1 MHFALRAF
9 LVLGALVAATGCRMI
24 EQQPKGRS
32 PLMPLVGSAEGITLE
47 IFSAPVAVGDP
58 QLATLWA
65 EVDEQPLSVDL
76 RRKLSQNGMRA
87 GVVGP
92 QVPGPLGEIIKLTDE
107 RVSAEERSQVPLDG
121 EPGPQLRVL
130 QPRPGKRN
138 DLVVSSTYEQIS
150 LLRCHEGQV
159 EGKTY
164 HKAEGRLQL
173 RVFPEPDG
181 RVRLEL
187 QPELHH
193 GELKTHITGS
203 GSEGMLIWKP
213 ERAKQLYS
221 DLKLSLTLSAGQ
233 MLLMTCQDDKP
244 GSIGHYFFTQQDGEK
259 PMQKLWVIRL
269 AQAGADRS
277 FLDLSALEAEEISS
291 DEVD

>member
-1 MHFALRAF
+1 MLFALRAF
-9 LVLGALVAATGCRMI
+9 ILLGVFVAATGCRMI
-24 EQQPKGRS
+24 EPQPKGRS
-32 PLMPLVGSAEGITLE
+32 PLQPLDGSAQGITLE

-58 QLATLWA
+58 QLAKLWA
-65 EVDEQPLSVDL
+65 EVDEQPLSVEL
-76 RRKLSQNGMRA
+76 RRRLSQNGMRA

-92 QVPGPLGEIIKLTDE
+92 GVPGPLGELLKLTDE
-107 RVSAEERSQVPLDG
+107 RISTEERSQVPLDA

-150 LLRCHEGQV
+150 LLRSFEGQV
-159 EGKTY
+159 DGKTY
-164 HKAEGRLQL
+164 RKAEGRLQL

-203 GSEGMLIWKP
+203 EGMLIWKP
-213 ERAKQLYS
+213 ERAKQLFA
-221 DLKLSLTLSAGQ
+221 DLKLVLTLSAGQ
-233 MLLMTCQDDKP
+233 MLLMTCQDNKP

-277 FLDLSALEAEEISS
+277 FLDLPATDARDISS
-291 DEVD
+291 DDLD